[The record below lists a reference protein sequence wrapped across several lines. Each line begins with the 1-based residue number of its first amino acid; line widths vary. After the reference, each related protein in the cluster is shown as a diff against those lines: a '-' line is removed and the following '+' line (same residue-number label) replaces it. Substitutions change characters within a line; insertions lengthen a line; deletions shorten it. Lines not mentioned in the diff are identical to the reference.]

1 MGRRLCITAG
11 IHGDEINGT
20 EIARRAFS
28 WIDPKE
34 LSGTV
39 IVFPMVNAAGV
50 RSGNRYMQDRRDLN
64 REFPGRSNGSVTS
77 IVAHTLFTEIR
88 RNCQYLID
96 LHTGSFSRSNHPQI
110 RVTAKD
116 ETALELARHFGL
128 GIVVLSEGPNGSIRR
143 EAGDIG
149 IPAIIYEAGEPSRFD
164 LDQIAAGVQGIESV
178 MAYLRM
184 IEGGKQIEVPESR
197 IYTQDDLG
205 ARTGGRGWLLLPD
218 GELGQAVSQRR
229 PPGHHH
235 RPADRSLHG
244 GYGQPFGRSHRA
256 GRRPDR
262 AVGLRA
268 GAFGRAAPVGP
279 NGVGRHC
286 GGGGPES
293 SAQSRDS
300 GTYDSDRHTLGDSP
314 THELIP
320 ESIRSYRRWMFRSVQ
335 IFFSSRGHTVT
346 PTSPRCAFFSS
357 NM

>member
-1 MGRRLCITAG
+1 MPRTRSLSLLVFLPIIASLLDQPVFAEQWGPVEVASRKVWPGETLRFPYGGETSFESAFLDAPVFVARGVRQGPALCITAG

-88 RNCQYLID
+88 RNCHYLID

-110 RVTAKD
+110 RVTARN
-116 ETALELARHFGL
+116 EVALDLARHFGL
-128 GIVVLSEGPNGSIRR
+128 GIVVLSEGPKGSIRR

-178 MAYLRM
+178 MAHLDM
-184 IEGGKQIEVPESR
+184 IEGGTQFEVPESR
-197 IYTQDDLG
+197 IYSKTAWVRVPVG
-205 ARTGGRGWLLLPD
+205 AGGYFFPTVQ
-218 GELGQAVSQRR
+218 LGQEVRVGDRLGTIIDPLTDRYTAISANESGEVIGLAVAQIVLSGYALVHLGLQ
-229 PPGHHH
+229 H
-235 RPADRSLHG
+235 R
-244 GYGQPFGRSHRA
+244 
-256 GRRPDR
+256 
-262 AVGLRA
+262 
-268 GAFGRAAPVGP
+268 
-279 NGVGRHC
+279 
-286 GGGGPES
+286 
-293 SAQSRDS
+293 
-300 GTYDSDRHTLGDSP
+300 
-314 THELIP
+314 
-320 ESIRSYRRWMFRSVQ
+320 
-335 IFFSSRGHTVT
+335 
-346 PTSPRCAFFSS
+346 
-357 NM
+357 

>member
-1 MGRRLCITAG
+1 MPRTRLLHLLNYLTILVLLFCADVFAAQWGPVEVASRKIWPGETLRFPYGSETSFESAYLDAPVFVARGTRYGPALCITAG

-64 REFPGRSNGSVTS
+64 REFPGRSNGSVSS

-110 RVTAKD
+110 RVTGKNP
-116 ETALELARHFGL
+116 TALELARHFGL

-178 MAYLRM
+178 MAYLGM
-184 IEGGKQIEVPESR
+184 IEGGKAFEVPESR
-197 IYTQDDLG
+197 IYTKTTWVRVPVG
-205 ARTGGRGWLLLPD
+205 SGGYFFPTVK
-218 GELGQAVSQRR
+218 LGQAVTNGDRLGTIIDPLTDRYTAVVADESGEVIGLAVAQIVLS
-229 PPGHHH
+229 GYALVHLGVQH
-235 RPADRSLHG
+235 R
-244 GYGQPFGRSHRA
+244 
-256 GRRPDR
+256 
-262 AVGLRA
+262 
-268 GAFGRAAPVGP
+268 
-279 NGVGRHC
+279 
-286 GGGGPES
+286 
-293 SAQSRDS
+293 
-300 GTYDSDRHTLGDSP
+300 
-314 THELIP
+314 
-320 ESIRSYRRWMFRSVQ
+320 
-335 IFFSSRGHTVT
+335 
-346 PTSPRCAFFSS
+346 
-357 NM
+357 

>member
-1 MGRRLCITAG
+1 MVPLCQSAGAEQWGPVEVAGRKIWPGETLRFPYGGETSFESAYLDAPVFVARGTLYGPALCITAG

-77 IVAHTLFTEIR
+77 LVAHTLFTEIR

-110 RVTAKD
+110 RVTAKND
-116 ETALELARHFGL
+116 TALDLARHFGL

-178 MAYLRM
+178 MAHLDM
-184 IEGGKQIEVPESR
+184 IEGGKEFQVPESR
-197 IYTQDDLG
+197 IYTQTIWVRVPVG
-205 ARTGGRGWLLLPD
+205 SGGYFFPTVQ
-218 GELGQAVSQRR
+218 LGQAISSGDRLGTIIDPLTDRYTAITATHSGEVIGLAVAQIVLS
-229 PPGHHH
+229 GYALVHLGVKH
-235 RPADRSLHG
+235 R
-244 GYGQPFGRSHRA
+244 
-256 GRRPDR
+256 
-262 AVGLRA
+262 
-268 GAFGRAAPVGP
+268 
-279 NGVGRHC
+279 
-286 GGGGPES
+286 
-293 SAQSRDS
+293 
-300 GTYDSDRHTLGDSP
+300 
-314 THELIP
+314 
-320 ESIRSYRRWMFRSVQ
+320 
-335 IFFSSRGHTVT
+335 
-346 PTSPRCAFFSS
+346 
-357 NM
+357 